1 MTQVNDDFTD
11 AIQEAREQIEQ
22 KQYLEAIDNLDKI
35 IQDDNNNAYA
45 SLLRGKAYSQLNNY
59 KLALVDLEKALDL
72 YREQDNKKY
81 QVYVLFDLTFIYGYN
96 GKVKEGF
103 LAQQESHRIAKQL
116 DLPEDDSL
124 YPYVSHISQMSD
136 ESLDKWQSQIQNMN
150 SIPSWDKFGVMGRL
164 MGYAMKGK
172 WQSYL
177 FIFVC
182 LIMAIP
188 TFAFAILLS
197 PVWLPIVAYQMWQK
211 RNRNN
216 ER

>member
-1 MTQVNDDFTD
+1 MTQANDDF
-11 AIQEAREQIEQ
+11 ANQLQEARAQIEQ
-22 KQYLEAIDNLDKI
+22 KQYLEAIDNLDEI

-59 KLALVDLEKALDL
+59 KLALIDLEKALDL

-81 QVYVLFDLTFIYGYN
+81 QVYVLFELTFIYGYN

-116 DLPEDDSL
+116 DLPEDDPL
-124 YPYVSHISQMSD
+124 YSYISHISQTSD

-150 SIPSWDKFGVMGRL
+150 SIPSWDKFGFMGKL
-164 MGYAMKGK
+164 MGYGMKGK

-177 FIFVC
+177 
-182 LIMAIP
+182 
-188 TFAFAILLS
+188 
-197 PVWLPIVAYQMWQK
+197 VWLITLLPGLAVAVIFSPIWLPVIVYQMWQQK
-211 RNRNN
+211 NRNN
-216 ER
+216 EQ